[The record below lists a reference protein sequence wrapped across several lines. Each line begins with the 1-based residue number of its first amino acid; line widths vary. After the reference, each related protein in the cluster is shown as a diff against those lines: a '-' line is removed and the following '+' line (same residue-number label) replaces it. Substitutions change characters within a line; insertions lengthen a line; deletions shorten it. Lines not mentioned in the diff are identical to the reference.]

1 MIRRIATVA
10 VYVEDQDAA
19 LAFWRDQVGFE
30 VRRSESMGKAGVWL
44 EVAPEGA
51 GSRLVIY
58 PKSAM
63 DDWAE
68 RKPSIVFECD
78 DVQAAYETMKSRGVS
93 FTAEPRKMPWG
104 TYTTFSD
111 PDGNEFLLKGA

>member
-10 VYVEDQDAA
+10 VYVDDQNAA
-19 LAFWRDQVGFE
+19 LEFWRDQVGFE
-30 VRRSESMGKAGVWL
+30 VRRSESMGNAGVWL

-51 GSRLVIY
+51 DSRLVIY

-78 DVQAAYETMKSRGVS
+78 DIQAAHDGMKSKGVK
-93 FTAEPRKMPWG
+93 FDGEPRKMPWG
-104 TYTTFSD
+104 TYATFSD
-111 PDGNEFLLKGA
+111 PDGNEFLLKGP

>member
-10 VYVEDQDAA
+10 VYVDDQNAA
-19 LAFWRDQVGFE
+19 LEFWRDQVGFE
-30 VRRSESMGKAGVWL
+30 VRRSESMGNAGVWL

-51 GSRLVIY
+51 DSRLVIY
-58 PKSAM
+58 PRSAM

-78 DVQAAYETMKSRGVS
+78 NIQTAYNGMKSNGVQ
-93 FTAEPRKMPWG
+93 FDGEPRKMPWG
-104 TYTTFSD
+104 TYATFSD
-111 PDGNEFLLKGA
+111 PDGNEFLLKGP

>member
-1 MIRRIATVA
+1 
-10 VYVEDQDAA
+10 
-19 LAFWRDQVGFE
+19 
-30 VRRSESMGKAGVWL
+30 MGKAGIWL

-51 GSRLVIY
+51 GSRLVVY

-78 DVQAAYETMKSRGVS
+78 DIQAGLRKHEVQR
-93 FTAEPRKMPWG
+93 R
-104 TYTTFSD
+104 
-111 PDGNEFLLKGA
+111 

>member
-10 VYVEDQDAA
+10 VYVEDQNAA

-30 VRRSESMGKAGVWL
+30 VRRSESMGKAGIWL

-68 RKPSIVFECD
+68 RKPSIVFECED
-78 DVQAAYETMKSRGVS
+78 IQAAYESMKSKGVR
-93 FTAEPRKMPWG
+93 FTGEPQTMTWG
-104 TYTTFSD
+104 TYATFSD
-111 PDGNEFLLKGA
+111 PDGNEFLLKEP

>member
-1 MIRRIATVA
+1 MIQRIATVA
-10 VYVEDQDAA
+10 VYVDDQNAA

-30 VRRSESMGKAGVWL
+30 VRRSESMGKAVIWL

-51 GSRLVIY
+51 GSRLVVY

-78 DVQAAYETMKSRGVS
+78 NIQAAYESMKSKGVR
-93 FTAEPRKMPWG
+93 FTGEPTKMAWG
-104 TYTTFSD
+104 TDATFSD
-111 PDGNEFLLKGA
+111 PDGNEFLLKGP